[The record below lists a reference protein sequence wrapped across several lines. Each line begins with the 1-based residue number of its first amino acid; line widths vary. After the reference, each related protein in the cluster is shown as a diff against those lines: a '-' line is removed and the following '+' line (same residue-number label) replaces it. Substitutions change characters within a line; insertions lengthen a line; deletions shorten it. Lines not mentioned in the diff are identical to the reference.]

1 MIENI
6 VRVPKNEYEEL
17 VRDQH
22 KVELLT
28 NYFQKEQW
36 MDSTVYLILGIEEP
50 KMERAL
56 YKSAEEL
63 LEPIAM
69 SPEQDALAA
78 TTPQSLTPPRDNK
91 TSKKK
96 IDRGKVSALHKAGWT
111 GKKIAEEMQCS
122 EGLISTILKEMRES

>member
-6 VRVPKNEYEEL
+6 VHVPKNEYEEL

-50 KMERAL
+50 KMERVL
-56 YKSAEEL
+56 CKSAEEL
-63 LEPIAM
+63 LEPIAI

-78 TTPQSLTPPRDNK
+78 TTSQSLTPRDSK
-91 TSKKK
+91 ASKKK
-96 IDRGKVSALHKAGWT
+96 IDRGKVLALHKAGWT

-122 EGLISTILKEMRES
+122 EGLISTILKEMKES